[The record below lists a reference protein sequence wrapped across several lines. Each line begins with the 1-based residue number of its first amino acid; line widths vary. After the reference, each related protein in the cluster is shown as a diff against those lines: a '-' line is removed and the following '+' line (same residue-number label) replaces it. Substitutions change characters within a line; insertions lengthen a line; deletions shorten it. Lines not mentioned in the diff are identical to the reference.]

1 MRKASLRT
9 NVVNGLSVL
18 AILLVCNS
26 SFAEGPVI
34 LYQSIPSDTVATIN
48 GDQVDVQ
55 FHAEIAVID
64 NARPDYDPMTDGL
77 LTIRY
82 LLGESLL
89 LRVVDG
95 TWIGGPDLEA
105 VLLLERVGKGGS
117 PTGELFVATISKP
130 ADPSEPCRIYD
141 VLGTQVNARI
151 VAPTIVRF
159 FGK

>member
-9 NVVNGLSVL
+9 SVVTGLSVL
-18 AILLVCNS
+18 ASLLVCNS
-26 SFAEGPVI
+26 SYAEGPVI
-34 LYQSIPSDTVATIN
+34 LYQSLPGETRATVN
-48 GDQVDVQ
+48 GDQVDVW
-55 FHAEIAVID
+55 FHAEIGIID
-64 NARPDYDPMTDGL
+64 SARPADPMTDGIIIL
-77 LTIRY
+77 RY
-82 LLGESLL
+82 LLGETFL

-105 VLLLERVGKGGS
+105 VLFLERVGKGGS
-117 PTGELFVATISKP
+117 PTGDLFVATISPP

-141 VLGTQVNARI
+141 ILGTQVNARI